1 MQTNTETTPNPGK
14 LVPGVERV
22 RRIAR
27 PESVILLA
35 ATVRAALEVRDERVD
50 GLKAQLTDGG
60 YSIKARNLAQKIHR
74 TTTGN

>member
-1 MQTNTETTPNPGK
+1 MQSNHSTTPGK

-35 ATVRAALEVRDERVD
+35 ATVRAALEVRGERVD
-50 GLKAQLTDGG
+50 GLKTQLTEGE
-60 YSIKARNLAQKIHR
+60 YAIPTRNLAQKIHQ
-74 TTTGN
+74 TTTGQ